1 VRRLTLPILTVSV
14 GVILLADFLV
24 VSNPLGELAGAV
36 VAGVVVVAAAA
47 ALAGA
52 GSLALRHGRDLVER
66 RAPPRSALAVL
77 AGMAAM
83 LLAGLY
89 PDSEGSA
96 DPAVGWLLAALV
108 VPIAASLFGMLFV
121 ATLGAARRA
130 LALRTR
136 EASVMIGGAVVVL
149 VLLLPIGALIG
160 EGPADAADW
169 VLGVPIGAV
178 FRGLLIGTAL
188 AIAVGAARVVLGI
201 GAADE

>member
-1 VRRLTLPILTVSV
+1 VRRLTLPILTVGV

-52 GSLALRHGRDLVER
+52 ASLALRHGRDLVER
-66 RAPPRSALAVL
+66 RAPPWSALAVL

-130 LALRTR
+130 LALRAR
-136 EASVMIGGAVVVL
+136 EASVMIGAAVVVL

-160 EGPADAADW
+160 EGLADAADW